1 MLYLINNV
9 TIQGFLSDINPVAKR
24 AISFKI
30 KKSVIGTPSIMRH
43 LPGVVNKK
51 LSVTQKIIVLPM
63 KAILRKH
70 TKRVPKIKE
79 NPIIISTIPI
89 KLDTP

>member
-1 MLYLINNV
+1 
-9 TIQGFLSDINPVAKR
+9 
-24 AISFKI
+24 
-30 KKSVIGTPSIMRH
+30 MRH

-70 TKRVPKIKE
+70 TKRIPKIKE
-79 NPIIISTIPI
+79 TPTIISTIPI

>member
-1 MLYLINNV
+1 
-9 TIQGFLSDINPVAKR
+9 
-24 AISFKI
+24 
-30 KKSVIGTPSIMRH
+30 MRH
-43 LPGVVNKK
+43 FPGVVNKK

-79 NPIIISTIPI
+79 NPTIISTIPI